1 MRYDAEHKQ
10 RTREKVLK
18 AAAKAMRAKGPDRT
32 GVAEVMARVGLTH
45 GGFYAHFESKDD
57 LVAATIGKMLEES
70 RARLCHETEGRSA
83 TNGLRAYVNWYLSP
97 AHRDARRAGC
107 PIAAL
112 ASDLPRM
119 NASARRQFAAG
130 SERLVSALARLIE
143 TIDRTDPVADARSTF
158 AELLGALSL
167 ARLESD
173 AQRSDEILGSS
184 RASIKR
190 RLGLGQDKV
199 TIPLLTAEKQAT
211 TQRTMS

>member
-18 AAAKAMRAKGPDRT
+18 AAAKAIRSKGPDRI
-32 GVAEVMARVGLTH
+32 GVAEVMADAGLTH

-57 LVAATIGKMLEES
+57 LVAAAIEKMLEDS
-70 RARLCHETEGRSA
+70 RNRLRHETEARPPA
-83 TNGLRAYVNWYLSP
+83 EGLRCYIDFYLSA

-119 NASARRQFAAG
+119 SVSARKQFASG
-130 SERLVSALARLIE
+130 SEGLVSSLATLLQAIGRK
-143 TIDRTDPVADARSTF
+143 DPVAEARSSF
-158 AELLGALSL
+158 AELLGSL
-167 ARLESD
+167 ALARMESD
-173 AQRSDEILGSS
+173 EQRSDEILASS

-190 RLGLGQDKV
+190 RLGLDKV
-199 TIPLLTAEKQAT
+199 K
-211 TQRTMS
+211 

>member
-18 AAAKAMRAKGPDRT
+18 AAAKAIRAKGPDRI
-32 GVAEVMARVGLTH
+32 GVAEVMADVGLTP

-57 LVAATIGKMLEES
+57 LVSAAIETMLEES
-70 RARLCHETEGRSA
+70 RARLRHETEGRSA
-83 TNGLRAYVNWYLSP
+83 TDGLRAYVNWYLSP

-119 NASARRQFAAG
+119 SSAARKHFAAG
-130 SERLVSALARLIE
+130 SERLVSSLATLLE
-143 TIDRTDPVADARSTF
+143 TIGRTEPVADARSTF
-158 AELLGALSL
+158 AEMLGALSL

-173 AQRSDEILGSS
+173 EQRSDEILASS
-184 RASIKR
+184 RAAITR
-190 RLGLGQDKV
+190 RLGLEHV
-199 TIPLLTAEKQAT
+199 
-211 TQRTMS
+211 R